1 MPSYIPINDYVAKAI
16 SQFTAW
22 LLEGRYSVS
31 VYEIMQLNG
40 LPVADVP
47 DAETQYHAHE
57 FLDVTVQPRPIYISP
72 NEVYAMHGLLAQHID
87 RLVRYFFRSAYLRLS
102 DPTLSQG
109 TDRDDPLRVILQEL
123 DGVPQL
129 GNEELKD
136 ARDRAITLELTNR
149 FAEVRGKGYRSQV
162 KWEANQPFRSP
173 RRRED
178 ALGAI

>member
-1 MPSYIPINDYVAKAI
+1 VLAQITSCSEFGDDMPSYIPINDYVTKAI

-22 LLEGRYSVS
+22 LLEGRYSLS

-87 RLVRYFFRSAYLRLS
+87 RLVRYLCIFAR
-102 DPTLSQG
+102 PTC
-109 TDRDDPLRVILQEL
+109 
-123 DGVPQL
+123 
-129 GNEELKD
+129 
-136 ARDRAITLELTNR
+136 AFLT
-149 FAEVRGKGYRSQV
+149 
-162 KWEANQPFRSP
+162 QPFLRIRLVTTLCELFSKSSMVY
-173 RRRED
+173 RNWVTKNSKMLEIGQSR
-178 ALGAI
+178 

>member
-1 MPSYIPINDYVAKAI
+1 MPSYIPINDYVTKAI

-22 LLEGRYSVS
+22 LLEGGYSAS

-57 FLDVTVQPRPIYISP
+57 FLDVTVQPKPIYISP
-72 NEVYAMHGLLAQHID
+72 NEVYAMHGLLAQHIAH
-87 RLVRYFFRSAYLRLS
+87 LVRYFSLVHTCLS
-102 DPTLSQG
+102 DPTPSQG
-109 TDRDDPLRVILQEL
+109 TGRDDPLRIILQEL
-123 DGVPQL
+123 DGVPQF

-149 FAEVRGKGYRSQV
+149 FAEVRGKGYHS
-162 KWEANQPFRSP
+162 
-173 RRRED
+173 
-178 ALGAI
+178 